1 MPRQP
6 KDPSLRARR
15 NATITRAVLKAQAN
29 PTIPE
34 LPKGRWHQQVQDW
47 WTRAWSSP
55 MVPEWHS
62 SNSHEGSGGSHAKNN
77 GSKNNKNKKG
87 NGSKGNRAKRN
98 RTGRR

>member
-1 MPRQP
+1 MPRTP

-15 NATITRAVLKAQAN
+15 NTTTTRAVLKARTN

-55 MVPEWHS
+55 MVPEWTES
-62 SNSHEGSGGSHAKNN
+62 DMTPCTWWPG
-77 GSKNNKNKKG
+77 
-87 NGSKGNRAKRN
+87 
-98 RTGRR
+98 